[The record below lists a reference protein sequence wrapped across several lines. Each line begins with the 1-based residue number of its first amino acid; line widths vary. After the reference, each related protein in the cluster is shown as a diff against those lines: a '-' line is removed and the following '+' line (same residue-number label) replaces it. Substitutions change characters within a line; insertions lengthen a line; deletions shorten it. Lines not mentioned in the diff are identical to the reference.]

1 MLRQIRY
8 FQAVVRNNSFSEA
21 AEECHI
27 SQSAISQQIRA
38 LENELG
44 FQLLERKNRKFVL
57 TPAGEHFYKKSLI
70 LIADYEQMCRESAK
84 IARGEDGTL
93 KIGYLRSYSSREI
106 RLALEE
112 FAEKYPRVSV
122 QFFYGNHEE
131 LFHLLRTEAV
141 DLVLNDQRRAFSEEY
156 VNLVLTTGKMYI
168 ELSGRNAMAALPSV
182 TPEELKNIPCI
193 LVASRE
199 QRKIEKEY
207 YQTVIGFHGEFL
219 YAENLEEARLLVI
232 SGQGFMPVEG
242 GRQTVNFG
250 TSICRIPLCRGKHQ
264 ITRKCCLFWKK
275 DNSGYYIEEFAD
287 ILKSKF
293 M

>member
-1 MLRQIRY
+1 MNRCAGSLRR
-8 FQAVVRNNSFSEA
+8 
-21 AEECHI
+21 
-27 SQSAISQQIRA
+27 
-38 LENELG
+38 
-44 FQLLERKNRKFVL
+44 
-57 TPAGEHFYKKSLI
+57 
-70 LIADYEQMCRESAK
+70 
-84 IARGEDGTL
+84 RGEDGTL

-131 LFHLLRTEAV
+131 LFRLLRTEAV

-219 YAENLEEARLLVI
+219 LSLI
-232 SGQGFMPVEG
+232 H
-242 GRQTVNFG
+242 
-250 TSICRIPLCRGKHQ
+250 I
-264 ITRKCCLFWKK
+264 
-275 DNSGYYIEEFAD
+275 
-287 ILKSKF
+287 
-293 M
+293 